1 MNDYLE
7 LIKQAAITKSIA
19 SEEIA
24 FYISEGSFK
33 ITTYCK
39 NNVVHFV
46 GETCS
51 KLEIILAGK
60 VAVERIDESG
70 NLMTIAEFLS
80 DEILGGNLL
89 FSRNPHYPMT
99 ITAKQPTV
107 ILEINK
113 DRLFQLFSDNH
124 EFLKS
129 YLEFVSD
136 HATILGDRIKHY
148 VNKTIRESIMC
159 YLDHERRNQNS
170 NIIKLGITKK
180 ALAEKIGVQRTS
192 LSRELAKMRDEG
204 LIKFDSESIEVLTCE
219 DTVKAGSRKNTLIQR

>member
-7 LIKQAAITKSIA
+7 LIKQTALTKSIE

-39 NNVVHFV
+39 NNIVHFV
-46 GETCS
+46 GEICS
-51 KLEIILAGK
+51 KLEIILVGK

-80 DEILGGNLL
+80 GEILGGNLL
-89 FSRNPHYPMT
+89 FSRNSHYPMT

-136 HATILGDRIKHY
+136 HATILGDRIIHY

-159 YLDHERRNQNS
+159 YLEYERKKQNS
-170 NIIKLGITKK
+170 NIIKLQITKK

-192 LSRELAKMRDEG
+192 LSRELAKMRDDG
-204 LIKFDSESIEVLTCE
+204 LIKFDAESIELL
-219 DTVKAGSRKNTLIQR
+219 G

>member
-7 LIKQAAITKSIA
+7 LIKQAALTKSLA
-19 SEEIA
+19 SEEII
-24 FYISEGSFK
+24 FYISEGSFR

-39 NNVVHFV
+39 NNIVHFV

-80 DEILGGNLL
+80 GEILGGNLL
-89 FSRNPHYPMT
+89 FSKNPHYPMT
-99 ITAKQPTV
+99 ITAKQPTI

-136 HATILGDRIKHY
+136 HAVILGDRIKHY

-159 YLDHERRNQNS
+159 YLDYERKKQNS

-204 LIKFDSESIEVLTCE
+204 LIKFDAESIEVLTCE
-219 DTVKAGSRKNTLIQR
+219 DTVKGRS

>member
-7 LIKQAAITKSIA
+7 LIKQAELTKSIE
-19 SEEIA
+19 SEEIT

-33 ITTYCK
+33 IITYLK
-39 NNVVHFV
+39 NNIVHFV

-51 KLEIILAGK
+51 KMEIILAGK
-60 VAVERIDESG
+60 VTVERIDESG

-80 DEILGGNLL
+80 GEILGGNLL
-89 FSRNPHYPMT
+89 FSKNPHYPMT

-129 YLEFVSD
+129 YIEFVSD

-148 VNKTIRESIMC
+148 VNKTIRESVMC
-159 YLDHERRNQNS
+159 YLDYERRKQNS
-170 NIIKLGITKK
+170 NNIKLGITKK
-180 ALAEKIGVQRTS
+180 VLAEKIGVQRTS

-204 LIKFDSESIEVLTCE
+204 LINFDAESIEVLTCE
-219 DTVKAGSRKNTLIQR
+219 DKYR

>member
-7 LIKQAAITKSIA
+7 LIKQAALTKSIE
-19 SEEIA
+19 SEEIT

-33 ITTYCK
+33 IITYLK
-39 NNVVHFV
+39 NNIVHFV

-51 KLEIILAGK
+51 KMEIILAGK
-60 VAVERIDESG
+60 VTVERIDESG

-80 DEILGGNLL
+80 GEILGGNLL
-89 FSRNPHYPMT
+89 FSKNPHYPMT

-148 VNKTIRESIMC
+148 VNKTIRESVMC
-159 YLDHERRNQNS
+159 YLDYERRKQSS
-170 NIIKLGITKK
+170 NNIRLEITKK

-204 LIKFDSESIEVLTCE
+204 LINFDAESIEVLTCE
-219 DTVKAGSRKNTLIQR
+219 DKYR

>member
-7 LIKQAAITKSIA
+7 LIKQAALTKSIE
-19 SEEIA
+19 SEEIT

-33 ITTYCK
+33 IITYLK
-39 NNVVHFV
+39 NNIVHFV

-51 KLEIILAGK
+51 KMEIILAGK
-60 VAVERIDESG
+60 VTVERIDESG

-80 DEILGGNLL
+80 GEILGGNLL
-89 FSRNPHYPMT
+89 FSKNPHYPMT

-129 YLEFVSD
+129 YIEFVSD

-148 VNKTIRESIMC
+148 VNKTIRESVMC
-159 YLDHERRNQNS
+159 YLDYERRKQNS
-170 NIIKLGITKK
+170 NNIKLGITKK
-180 ALAEKIGVQRTS
+180 VLAEKIGVQRTS

-204 LIKFDSESIEVLTCE
+204 LINFDAESIEVLTCE
-219 DTVKAGSRKNTLIQR
+219 DKYR

>member
-19 SEEIA
+19 SEEIT

-70 NLMTIAEFLS
+70 NLMIIAEFLS

-89 FSRNPHYPMT
+89 FSKNPHYPMT
-99 ITAKQPTV
+99 ITVKQPTV

-113 DRLFQLFSDNH
+113 DRLFKLFSDNH

-136 HATILGDRIKHY
+136 HAVILGDRIKHY

-159 YLDHERRNQNS
+159 YLDYERKKQNS
-170 NIIKLGITKK
+170 NIIKLGISKK

-204 LIKFDSESIEVLTCE
+204 LIKFDAESIEVLTCK
-219 DTVKAGSRKNTLIQR
+219 DTVKAGS

>member
-7 LIKQAAITKSIA
+7 LIKQAALTKSIE
-19 SEEIA
+19 SEEIT

-33 ITTYCK
+33 IITYLK
-39 NNVVHFV
+39 NNIVHFV

-51 KLEIILAGK
+51 KMEIILAGK
-60 VAVERIDESG
+60 VTVERIDESG

-80 DEILGGNLL
+80 GEILGGNLL
-89 FSRNPHYPMT
+89 FSKNPHYPMT

-148 VNKTIRESIMC
+148 VNKTIRESVMC
-159 YLDHERRNQNS
+159 YLDYERRKQNS
-170 NIIKLGITKK
+170 NNIKLGITKK
-180 ALAEKIGVQRTS
+180 VLAEKIGVQRTS

-204 LIKFDSESIEVLTCE
+204 LINFDAESIEVLTCE
-219 DTVKAGSRKNTLIQR
+219 DKYR